1 MKKSDHSSN
10 WLLLWTTNS
19 FLPAFCLGKIFS
31 KKCCLGKQVTSLSL
45 DGDEKNLGDSFAWGS
60 WVNCLDSIFFD
71 SQISSS
77 NVNNINLKIFWA
89 IVGYT
94 SLREKSTQILE
105 RNKPLACLRNMTECM
120 LEIRR
125 ERLLWKLYTIRA
137 YSTPILCS
145 TIECCPLLQKLCI
158 ALFLW
163 KTLWRGIE

>member
-1 MKKSDHSSN
+1 M
-10 WLLLWTTNS
+10 
-19 FLPAFCLGKIFS
+19 S
-31 KKCCLGKQVTSLSL
+31 KLSRF
-45 DGDEKNLGDSFAWGS
+45 K
-60 WVNCLDSIFFD
+60 FFD

-77 NVNNINLKIFWA
+77 NVNDINLKIFWA

-105 RNKPLACLRNMTECM
+105 RNKPLACLWNMTECM
-120 LEIRR
+120 LEIRL

-163 KTLWRGIE
+163 KTLWRGIEWGEEGWNFGGPFFINRCPFWPI